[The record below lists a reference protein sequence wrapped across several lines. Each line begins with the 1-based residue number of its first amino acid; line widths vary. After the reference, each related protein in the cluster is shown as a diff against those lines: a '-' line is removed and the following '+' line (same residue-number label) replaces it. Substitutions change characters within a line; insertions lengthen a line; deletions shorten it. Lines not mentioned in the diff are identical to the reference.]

1 MQVIASPLIAKKI
14 CAKASG
20 GGSFSDNRQDSPDK
34 RRRRCGA
41 NNSVRGYKMA
51 KVFRWRY
58 AWRRTGRQAHFGE
71 CTLVEQVEVHEDGS
85 TEVVGFEIRGAGSD
99 STWLYGADEVELL
112 KELVA
117 KRRLRESRGTFGL
130 LNLGVTRRK
139 TN

>member
-1 MQVIASPLIAKKI
+1 
-14 CAKASG
+14 
-20 GGSFSDNRQDSPDK
+20 
-34 RRRRCGA
+34 
-41 NNSVRGYKMA
+41 MA

-58 AWRRTGRQAHFGE
+58 AWRRTGRHAHFGE

-130 LNLGVTRRK
+130 IGLGVTRRK